1 MAWLQAV
8 GAPSKH
14 LRPVWVG
21 ALGTRAQASGL
32 VLLANAPYGLFLDW
46 DRYSSLWM
54 IEAMSDLNWISPLAL
69 PSIAILFL
77 MASILG
83 WYVGSLIQ
91 WLRR

>member
-1 MAWLQAV
+1 
-8 GAPSKH
+8 
-14 LRPVWVG
+14 
-21 ALGTRAQASGL
+21 
-32 VLLANAPYGLFLDW
+32 
-46 DRYSSLWM
+46 
-54 IEAMSDLNWISPLAL
+54 MSDLNWISPLAL